1 MNERTRDKRV
11 PQWMKNL
18 IGRPYFF
25 VKSKR
30 IKPKFL
36 LVVLRRSNRT
46 QDTRHHA
53 SFARFATRLGEWKQ
67 SPDAGRMRKTYQ
79 RFLLTFTLLGASLLF
94 CALCFV
100 GLYQWFSSGTVRTYL
115 TSSGLFMTPQ
125 TPDDALGA
133 GEGTTLSEGVL
144 RQGFFFP
151 PTMAVSHLFTTS
163 VPQSSW
169 GADWEE
175 EQNGSL
181 LPSVIPQ
188 ITPDGADG
196 ELYAYS
202 EEDVPQGMA
211 GIMPIDL
218 CTNDFSVSNDT
229 DYTIDLGAY
238 AEEKYPLASMTGT
251 KDEPAVLIL
260 HTHATECYAS
270 DDSGYYNPDADV
282 TRTTDPEKNMVAV
295 GEVLAQTL
303 EAQGIHV
310 IHLTEQF
317 DAESYTES
325 YTYAAQAIRAQ
336 LELHPSISY
345 VLDVHRDSMVRSD
358 GTKLRPVTMVGSQPA
373 AQVMLVIG
381 TDEGGG
387 SHPNWRDNLTV
398 AAHLQKKMLDSGTGL
413 ARPLN
418 LRRATFNEQY
428 TTGSMLV
435 EIGTTGNT
443 LDEAKTA
450 AKTFGQ
456 MLGELILRGNATP

>member
-1 MNERTRDKRV
+1 MNGETRDNRIS
-11 PQWMKNL
+11 QWMKNL
-18 IGRPYFF
+18 IGSPNFF

-30 IKPKFL
+30 VKPKFSF
-36 LVVLRRSNRT
+36 VTLRQSN
-46 QDTRHHA
+46 QAQGTRHHV
-53 SFARFATRLGEWKQ
+53 SFSRFVKRLGEWKR
-67 SPDAGRMRKTYQ
+67 SPDAGRLRTTYQ

-94 CALCFV
+94 CALCFF
-100 GLYQWFSSGTVRTYL
+100 GLYQLFSNGTVRTYL

-133 GEGTTLSEGVL
+133 GEGTTLSENVL
-144 RQGFFFP
+144 RQGVFFP
-151 PTMAVSHLFTTS
+151 RTMTVSHLFTTA

-188 ITPDGADG
+188 VTPGVADG

-202 EEDVPQGMA
+202 PENVPQGMA

-218 CTNDFSVSNDT
+218 SASDFSVSNDT
-229 DYTIDLGAY
+229 NYSVDLGVY
-238 AEEKYPLASMTGT
+238 AEEEYPLASMTGT

-260 HTHATECYAS
+260 HTHATECYAAN
-270 DDSGYYNPDADV
+270 DSGYYDPDADV

-325 YTYAAQAIRAQ
+325 YTYAAQAIREQ

-358 GTKLRPVTMVGSQPA
+358 GTKLRPVTMVGTQPS

-387 SHPNWRDNLTV
+387 THPNWRDNLTV

-456 MLGELILRGNATP
+456 MLGELILRGNAT